1 MGTLSRG
8 AEERRGGTSMKRLVT
23 ALLAAGMTVS
33 SMSAVLAEP
42 AHKETGTGTAADRQ
56 LTADFRRSPG
66 DAVKDLYRQAAP
78 FLTKEIILRNHAVYT
93 PFVMT
98 PSAKKMAGKEI
109 PFSTEKGGVFP
120 AGQLLVA
127 SDEGSFDAFVMN
139 FSFPETEENKK
150 GMDPFFAKDQNMVS
164 AGALMMANLYLMGAE
179 PAINE
184 LIVDAIHEHN
194 KTALVKLPEDFAH
207 VRLQDIEPITRLNDH
222 TYTAGARVISDADGF
237 IVPLYIRGYFMKK
250 ENRYRAILAVTS
262 DAERNYLKPS
272 LEELAKTSMKY

>member
-1 MGTLSRG
+1 
-8 AEERRGGTSMKRLVT
+8 V
-23 ALLAAGMTVS
+23 
-33 SMSAVLAEP
+33 
-42 AHKETGTGTAADRQ
+42 
-56 LTADFRRSPG
+56 
-66 DAVKDLYRQAAP
+66 
-78 FLTKEIILRNHAVYT
+78 
-93 PFVMT
+93 
-98 PSAKKMAGKEI
+98 
-109 PFSTEKGGVFP
+109 
-120 AGQLLVA
+120 GQLLTV

-184 LIVDAIHEHN
+184 LIVDAIREHN

-250 ENRYRAILAVTS
+250 ENQYRAILAVTS